1 MHIHIMGC
9 GSSKTMANVESAT
22 TVHHII
28 DVISDE
34 FENKDTGSEEYR
46 TSEPHAVCDPQ
57 SNDVCD
63 GERHPYEGCLEC
75 EMKAQCEEPMDLS
88 VNSNMLHVVSS
99 SEHLDNELLKHQ
111 TLTSRH
117 LAQAPLLH
125 DGTEPLEI
133 SAGGGAKCLPTS
145 GGQLTLQSGEV
156 VPDAKETRMQH
167 TGMVHD
173 GVCDAQRDLYSS
185 PTEGFYL
192 TLRYSLSRS
201 PRIQLLQFKLGLID
215 RITTSRTSSASN

>member
-1 MHIHIMGC
+1 MGC
-9 GSSKTMANVESAT
+9 GSSKTLANVESAT
-22 TVHHII
+22 TVHHIA

-34 FENKDTGSEEYR
+34 FRNKDAENEECK
-46 TSEPHAVCDPQ
+46 TSAPHVVCDPQ

-63 GERHPYEGCLEC
+63 GEHHPYEGCLEF
-75 EMKAQCEEPMDLS
+75 EMKAQYEEPMDLS

-99 SEHLDNELLKHQ
+99 SEHLDNESLKHQ

-125 DGTEPLEI
+125 DGIKPLEI

-145 GGQLTLQSGEV
+145 GGQLTLPSGDEV
-156 VPDAKETRMQH
+156 VPDAKETGMQH
-167 TGMVHD
+167 TEMIHD
-173 GVCDAQRDLYSS
+173 GGYDAQRDLYPS
-185 PTEGFYL
+185 PTEEFYL

-201 PRIQLLQFKLGLID
+201 PRVQLLQFKLGFID
-215 RITTSRTSSASN
+215 RITTTRTTSASN

>member
-1 MHIHIMGC
+1 MGC
-9 GSSKTMANVESAT
+9 GSSKTLAIVESAS
-22 TVHHII
+22 TVHHIT

-34 FENKDTGSEEYR
+34 FGNKDTECK
-46 TSEPHAVCDPQ
+46 TSAPRVVFDPR

-63 GERHPYEGCLEC
+63 GERHPYEGCLEFGTN
-75 EMKAQCEEPMDLS
+75 AQYEEPMDLS

-99 SEHLDNELLKHQ
+99 SEHLDNESLKHQ

-125 DGTEPLEI
+125 DGIKPLEI

-145 GGQLTLQSGEV
+145 GGQLTLQSGDEV
-156 VPDAKETRMQH
+156 VQDAKETH
-167 TGMVHD
+167 TGMIHD
-173 GVCDAQRDLYSS
+173 GGCDAQRDLYPS
-185 PTEGFYL
+185 PTEELYL

-201 PRIQLLQFKLGLID
+201 PRIQLLQFKLDFID
-215 RITTSRTSSASN
+215 RITTSRTTSASN